1 MNIYISV
8 PYQLTCSQ
16 IIQAALHCQRFLL
29 TYVNPKTPC
38 KHRSF
43 KLGKLLIYFLFAIL
57 IILIISLIIYLARS
71 NKIIQKEFQRQLDNR
86 FNSVKNEIASYEKSR
101 SDAFLKD
108 WQTENEV
115 NIRRQAIA
123 LHTRQITSEIAKETK
138 LLNESFS
145 YNPRDIKFIGKF
157 IDLIVFDGAA
167 DEEEVSIYFLEITK
181 ANNGSTSEY
190 KNKVWAAINKRK
202 FNWKEIN
209 F

>member
-1 MNIYISV
+1 M
-8 PYQLTCSQ
+8 
-16 IIQAALHCQRFLL
+16 
-29 TYVNPKTPC
+29 
-38 KHRSF
+38 
-43 KLGKLLIYFLFAIL
+43 LIYVLFAIL
-57 IILIISLIIYLARS
+57 IILILSLIIYLARS
-71 NKIIQKEFQRQLDNR
+71 NKIIQQEFQRQLEIKFDTI
-86 FNSVKNEIASYEKSR
+86 KNEIESYEKNRAES
-101 SDAFLKD
+101 FLKT

-123 LHTRQITSEIAKETK
+123 SQTREITNEIARETK

-145 YNPRDIKFIGKF
+145 YNPRDIKFIGKY

-181 ANNGSTSEY
+181 ANNGSTSEF
-190 KNKVWAAINKRK
+190 KNKVWAAINKHK

>member
-1 MNIYISV
+1 M
-8 PYQLTCSQ
+8 
-16 IIQAALHCQRFLL
+16 
-29 TYVNPKTPC
+29 
-38 KHRSF
+38 
-43 KLGKLLIYFLFAIL
+43 LIYVLFAIL
-57 IILIISLIIYLARS
+57 IILILSLIIYLARS
-71 NKIIQKEFQRQLDNR
+71 NKIIRQEFQQLLEIKFDTI
-86 FNSVKNEIASYEKSR
+86 KNEIDSYEKSR
-101 SDAFLKD
+101 SESYLKT

-123 LHTRQITSEIAKETK
+123 SQTREITNEIARETK

-145 YNPRDIKFIGKF
+145 YNPRDIKFIGKY

>member
-1 MNIYISV
+1 M
-8 PYQLTCSQ
+8 
-16 IIQAALHCQRFLL
+16 
-29 TYVNPKTPC
+29 
-38 KHRSF
+38 
-43 KLGKLLIYFLFAIL
+43 LIYVLFAIL
-57 IILIISLIIYLARS
+57 IILILSLIIYLARS
-71 NKIIQKEFQRQLDNR
+71 NKIIQQEFQRQLEIK
-86 FNSVKNEIASYEKSR
+86 FNTIKNEIDSYEKNRAES
-101 SDAFLKD
+101 FLKT

-123 LHTRQITSEIAKETK
+123 SQTREITNEIARETK

-145 YNPRDIKFIGKF
+145 YNPRDIKFIGKY

-181 ANNGSTSEY
+181 ANNGSTSEF
-190 KNKVWAAINKRK
+190 KNKVWTAINKRK

>member
-1 MNIYISV
+1 M
-8 PYQLTCSQ
+8 
-16 IIQAALHCQRFLL
+16 
-29 TYVNPKTPC
+29 
-38 KHRSF
+38 
-43 KLGKLLIYFLFAIL
+43 LIYFLFAIL

-86 FNSVKNEIASYEKSR
+86 FNSVKNEISSYEKSR

-145 YNPRDIKFIGKF
+145 YNPRDIKFIGKY

-190 KNKVWAAINKRK
+190 KNKVWTAINKRK
-202 FNWKEIN
+202 YNWKEIN

>member
-1 MNIYISV
+1 M
-8 PYQLTCSQ
+8 
-16 IIQAALHCQRFLL
+16 
-29 TYVNPKTPC
+29 
-38 KHRSF
+38 
-43 KLGKLLIYFLFAIL
+43 LIYVLFAIL
-57 IILIISLIIYLARS
+57 IILILSLIIYLARS
-71 NKIIQKEFQRQLDNR
+71 NKIIQQEFQQLLEIK
-86 FNSVKNEIASYEKSR
+86 FGTIKNEIDSYEKNR
-101 SDAFLKD
+101 SESFLKT

-123 LHTRQITSEIAKETK
+123 SQTREITNEIAKETK

-145 YNPRDIKFIGKF
+145 YNPRDIKFIGKY

-190 KNKVWAAINKRK
+190 KDKVWAAINKRK

>member
-1 MNIYISV
+1 M
-8 PYQLTCSQ
+8 
-16 IIQAALHCQRFLL
+16 
-29 TYVNPKTPC
+29 
-38 KHRSF
+38 
-43 KLGKLLIYFLFAIL
+43 LIYVLFTIL
-57 IILIISLIIYLARS
+57 IILILSLIIYLARS
-71 NKIIQKEFQRQLDNR
+71 NKIIQQEFQRQLEIKFDTI
-86 FNSVKNEIASYEKSR
+86 KNEIESYEKNRAES
-101 SDAFLKD
+101 FLKT

-123 LHTRQITSEIAKETK
+123 SQTREITNEIARETK

-145 YNPRDIKFIGKF
+145 YNPRDIKFIGKY

-181 ANNGSTSEY
+181 ANNGSTSEF

>member
-1 MNIYISV
+1 M
-8 PYQLTCSQ
+8 
-16 IIQAALHCQRFLL
+16 
-29 TYVNPKTPC
+29 
-38 KHRSF
+38 
-43 KLGKLLIYFLFAIL
+43 LIYVLFAIL
-57 IILIISLIIYLARS
+57 IILILSLIIYLARS
-71 NKIIQKEFQRQLDNR
+71 NKIIQQQFQLLLESKLNTI
-86 FNSVKNEIASYEKSR
+86 KNEIDSFEKNR
-101 SDAFLKD
+101 SESFLKT

-123 LHTRQITSEIAKETK
+123 SQTREITNEIAKETK

-145 YNPRDIKFIGKF
+145 YNPRDIKFIGKY

>member
-1 MNIYISV
+1 M
-8 PYQLTCSQ
+8 
-16 IIQAALHCQRFLL
+16 
-29 TYVNPKTPC
+29 
-38 KHRSF
+38 
-43 KLGKLLIYFLFAIL
+43 LIYVLFAIL
-57 IILIISLIIYLARS
+57 IILILSLIIYLARS
-71 NKIIQKEFQRQLDNR
+71 NKIIQQEFQQLLEIKFDTI
-86 FNSVKNEIASYEKSR
+86 KNEIDSYEKNR
-101 SDAFLKD
+101 SESFLKT

-123 LHTRQITSEIAKETK
+123 SQTREITNEIARETK

-145 YNPRDIKFIGKF
+145 YNPRDIKFIGKY

>member
-1 MNIYISV
+1 M
-8 PYQLTCSQ
+8 
-16 IIQAALHCQRFLL
+16 
-29 TYVNPKTPC
+29 
-38 KHRSF
+38 
-43 KLGKLLIYFLFAIL
+43 LIYVLFAIL
-57 IILIISLIIYLARS
+57 IILILSLIIYLARS
-71 NKIIQKEFQRQLDNR
+71 NKIIQQEFQQLLEIKFDTL
-86 FNSVKNEIASYEKSR
+86 KNEIDSYEKNR
-101 SDAFLKD
+101 SESFLKT

-123 LHTRQITSEIAKETK
+123 SQTREITNEIAKETK

-145 YNPRDIKFIGKF
+145 YNPRDIKFIGKY

>member
-1 MNIYISV
+1 M
-8 PYQLTCSQ
+8 
-16 IIQAALHCQRFLL
+16 
-29 TYVNPKTPC
+29 
-38 KHRSF
+38 
-43 KLGKLLIYFLFAIL
+43 LIYVLFAIL
-57 IILIISLIIYLARS
+57 IILILSLIIYLARS
-71 NKIIQKEFQRQLDNR
+71 NKIIQQEFQRQLEIKFDTI
-86 FNSVKNEIASYEKSR
+86 KNEIESYEKNRAES
-101 SDAFLKD
+101 FLKT

-123 LHTRQITSEIAKETK
+123 SQTREITNEIARETK

-145 YNPRDIKFIGKF
+145 YNPRDIKFIGKY

-181 ANNGSTSEY
+181 ANNGSTSEF

>member
-1 MNIYISV
+1 M
-8 PYQLTCSQ
+8 
-16 IIQAALHCQRFLL
+16 
-29 TYVNPKTPC
+29 
-38 KHRSF
+38 
-43 KLGKLLIYFLFAIL
+43 LIYFLFAIL
-57 IILIISLIIYLARS
+57 IILILALIIYLTKS
-71 NKIIQKEFQRQLDNR
+71 NKIIQKEFQRLLENK
-86 FNSVKNEIASYEKSR
+86 FTSMKEEIANYEKSR
-101 SDAFLKD
+101 SDSFLRA

-123 LHTRQITSEIAKETK
+123 SQTRQITSEIAKETK

-145 YNPRDIKFIGKF
+145 YNPRDIKFIGKY

-190 KNKVWAAINKRK
+190 KNKVWSAINKRR

>member
-1 MNIYISV
+1 M
-8 PYQLTCSQ
+8 
-16 IIQAALHCQRFLL
+16 
-29 TYVNPKTPC
+29 
-38 KHRSF
+38 
-43 KLGKLLIYFLFAIL
+43 LIYVLFAIL
-57 IILIISLIIYLARS
+57 IILILSLIIYLARS
-71 NKIIQKEFQRQLDNR
+71 NKIIQQEFQRQLEIKFDTI
-86 FNSVKNEIASYEKSR
+86 KNEIESYEKNRAES
-101 SDAFLKD
+101 FLKT

-123 LHTRQITSEIAKETK
+123 SQTREITNEIARETK

-145 YNPRDIKFIGKF
+145 YNPRDIKFIGKY

-181 ANNGSTSEY
+181 ANNGSTSEF

-202 FNWKEIN
+202 FNWEEIN

>member
-1 MNIYISV
+1 M
-8 PYQLTCSQ
+8 
-16 IIQAALHCQRFLL
+16 
-29 TYVNPKTPC
+29 
-38 KHRSF
+38 
-43 KLGKLLIYFLFAIL
+43 LIYVLFAIL
-57 IILIISLIIYLARS
+57 IILILSLIIYLARS
-71 NKIIQKEFQRQLDNR
+71 NKIIQQQFQLLLESKLNTI
-86 FNSVKNEIASYEKSR
+86 KNEIDSFEKNR
-101 SDAFLKD
+101 SESFLKT

-123 LHTRQITSEIAKETK
+123 SQTREITNEIASETK

-145 YNPRDIKFIGKF
+145 YNPRDIKFIGKY

>member
-1 MNIYISV
+1 M
-8 PYQLTCSQ
+8 
-16 IIQAALHCQRFLL
+16 
-29 TYVNPKTPC
+29 
-38 KHRSF
+38 
-43 KLGKLLIYFLFAIL
+43 LIYFLFAIL
-57 IILIISLIIYLARS
+57 IILIVALIIYLARS
-71 NKIIQKEFQRQLDNR
+71 NKIIQKGFHRHLDSR
-86 FNSVKNEIASYEKSR
+86 LDTIKNEIDSYEKSR
-101 SDAFLKD
+101 SDSYLKE
-108 WQTENEV
+108 WQIQNEV

-123 LHTRQITSEIAKETK
+123 SQTRQITNEIAKETN
-138 LLNESFS
+138 LLNENFS
-145 YNPRDIKFIGKF
+145 YNPRDIKFIGKY